1 MSLPAKVFVVINFV
15 LAVALSVAA
24 LSTYAKKAN
33 YVKQAQALAAQV
45 QEAEEAREVALAE
58 AKKARDEVAQ
68 ATQRL
73 QAKVDLFQ
81 EKYNSAEQ
89 ARAQLDRRNAELVS
103 SINKVENEMG
113 NIRTELK
120 SLLQDKK
127 AVQAQLAKRTQE
139 LEKAR
144 DDRNFMQKS
153 ALESTAD
160 LKELQAQLEATNK
173 RAAELMEQNLQLKV
187 TLENLRERYDIGEIT
202 LAAAPVDPVRG
213 RIVRTVSDAGLVV
226 LSVGTDDNVQQGMEF
241 MVSRGTDYVGKV
253 RVRTT
258 ERDMATAVVLPD
270 VTQGEIMVGDLAE
283 TY

>member
-173 RAAELMEQNLQLKV
+173 RAAELMEQNLQLNV

-202 LAAAPVDPVRG
+202 LAAAPVEPVRG

-270 VTQGEIMVGDLAE
+270 VTQGEIIVGDLAE